1 MAHLPDLASVKFW
14 RILLKTRGKVRKRAI
29 FIAFLSE
36 EGQSFMLATCFATD
50 FLNGQHLVGHPIN
63 SHLTC
68 AWPLIVPQP
77 TEIVLSHLIFK
88 KLIELSF
95 RS

>member
-14 RILLKTRGKVRKRAI
+14 RILLKTRGKVRKKAI
-29 FIAFLSE
+29 FIAFLSD
-36 EGQSFMLATCFATD
+36 EGQSFMLATYFVTD

-68 AWPLIVPQP
+68 ARPSIVPQP
-77 TEIVLSHLIFK
+77 TEIILSHLF
-88 KLIELSF
+88 LRNL
-95 RS
+95 